1 MIWDGSIVDIIVWI
15 LKLEVYIYFPKH
27 FFNLYFVLGIKYLAT
42 EYLWD
47 TWNNQFYPFFWGG
60 KKDTGKKKNLEADN
74 QIIILFLSFCVSAE
88 MVLLAKALNQSNQPN
103 TQV

>member
-1 MIWDGSIVDIIVWI
+1 MRYLKQSILSIF
-15 LKLEVYIYFPKH
+15 L
-27 FFNLYFVLGIKYLAT
+27 
-42 EYLWD
+42 
-47 TWNNQFYPFFWGG
+47 GG

-88 MVLLAKALNQSNQPN
+88 IVLLAKALNQSNQPN